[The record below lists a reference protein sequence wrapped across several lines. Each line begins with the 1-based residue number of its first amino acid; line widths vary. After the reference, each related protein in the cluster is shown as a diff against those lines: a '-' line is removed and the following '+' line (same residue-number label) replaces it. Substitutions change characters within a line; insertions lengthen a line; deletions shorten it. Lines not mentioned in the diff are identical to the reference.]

1 MISAVSGDM
10 FTQQLDQLRQNG
22 PVTSNQEVDKSDS
35 SFQDLLGNFIKEVDT
50 SQKIAD
56 EGIDRLA
63 MGDQDLTI
71 QEVVTK
77 MEEAEIAFSLMS
89 EIKNKLMTAYKEILR
104 MQS

>member
-1 MISAVSGDM
+1 MIGAISGDM

-22 PVTSNQEVDKSDS
+22 PATSTQDVDESDS
-35 SFQDLLGNFIKEVDT
+35 SFKNLLGNFIKEVDT
-50 SQKIAD
+50 SQKLAD
-56 EGIDRLA
+56 NGIDRLA

-71 QEVVTK
+71 QDVVTK